1 MSVKLYLD
9 VYEGEFFVAESLMG
23 QRWNGWAI
31 PFFTKKQS
39 LAVWEKLSRVD
50 GSGAKYYYDDVSDEF
65 VYDFEGEVSR
75 YASTRIIRRIGQNDY
90 SYDGY
95 SLGGQEWCWTLDNG
109 DIEVE

>member
-9 VYEGEFFVAESLMG
+9 SYEGEFFVAESLMG

-31 PFFTKKQS
+31 PFFTKSQS
-39 LAVWEKLSRVD
+39 VAVWEKLGRLD
-50 GSGAKYYYDDVSDEF
+50 ASGAKYYYDDTADEF
-65 VYDFEGEVSR
+65 VYEFEGQVSR
-75 YASTRIIRRIGQNDY
+75 YYSTRIIRRIGDKDC

-109 DIEVE
+109 EVNID

>member
-9 VYEGEFFVAESLMG
+9 TYEDEFFVAESLMS

-31 PFFTKKQS
+31 PFFTKKQA
-39 LAVWEKLSRVD
+39 LAAWEKFDRLD
-50 GSGAKYYYDDVSDEF
+50 CTGARYYYDDTADEF
-65 VYDFEGEVSR
+65 VYEFEGEVSR
-75 YASTRIIRRIGQNDY
+75 YAPTRIMRKIGDNDY
-90 SYDGY
+90 SYNGY